1 MQRLIRFLK
10 NEDGP
15 TSIEYAVM
23 LALILMALM
32 ASVNLMQTRTGQV
45 FDRCGTELFNAGL

>member
-23 LALILMALM
+23 LSLILMAIM
-32 ASVNLMQTRTGQV
+32 ASVKLMQTRTGDV
-45 FDRCGTELFNAGL
+45 FNRCGTELDNAGF